1 METIARK
8 LGVSKTTVHY
18 ALRDTGRV
26 SAQMREKV
34 RALARELGYRPNRLA
49 RSLRTKR
56 TDTLGVVLISL
67 RTTFHARLL
76 AGIEGAAQEREFG
89 TLLAISNRDFSVE
102 KQRVELLLE
111 KGIDGLIVAP
121 TRSHESTAY
130 YERLIEDGVRIVFV
144 DRDVPGLPVHA
155 VSTDNELGGYLA
167 VKHLIGLGR
176 KSIAFLRPASTS
188 IESTSV
194 RGRFDGSNRALQ
206 EAGLE
211 PSVVLGSDVPAQDT
225 DEEYASLA
233 VKSHLSARLPRF
245 DALFAAHDGLAFG
258 AVNALVH
265 EGLRVPDDV
274 SVVGFDDQDSSGFF
288 QPPLTT
294 VRQPAELIGR
304 EAVRVLFREF
314 SEPSVN
320 EPRQRLLLDPTL
332 VVRASCR
339 DEAT

>member
-26 SAQMREKV
+26 SKQMREKV
-34 RALARELGYRPNRLA
+34 RALARDLGYRPNRLA

-56 TDTLGVVLISL
+56 TDTLGVVLVSL
-67 RTTFHARLL
+67 RSTFHARLL
-76 AGIEGAAQEREFG
+76 GGIESAAQEREFG
-89 TLLAISNRDFSVE
+89 ALLAISNHDFSVE

-121 TRSHESTAY
+121 APSQESTAY
-130 YERLIEDGVRIVFV
+130 YERLIEDGVKIVFI
-144 DRDVPGLPVHA
+144 DRDVPGLNVDA

-167 VKHLIGLGR
+167 AKHLIGRGR
-176 KSIAFLRPASTS
+176 KSIAFLLPSST
-188 IESTSV
+188 ESTSA
-194 RGRFDGSNRALQ
+194 RGRLDGWTRALQ
-206 EAGLE
+206 EVGMK
-211 PSVVLGSDVPAQDT
+211 PSIVLGSDVPDQET

-233 VKSHLSARLPRF
+233 VKSYLSSKRHRF

-258 AVNALVH
+258 AVNALAQ
-265 EGLRVPDDV
+265 EGLSVPDDV
-274 SVVGFDDQDSSGFF
+274 AVVGFDDQDSSGFF

-294 VRQPAELIGR
+294 IRQPAELIGR

-314 SEPSVN
+314 SEPSGN
-320 EPRQRLLLDPTL
+320 EPRQRILLDPTL
-332 VVRASCR
+332 VVRASCG
-339 DEAT
+339 DVAS